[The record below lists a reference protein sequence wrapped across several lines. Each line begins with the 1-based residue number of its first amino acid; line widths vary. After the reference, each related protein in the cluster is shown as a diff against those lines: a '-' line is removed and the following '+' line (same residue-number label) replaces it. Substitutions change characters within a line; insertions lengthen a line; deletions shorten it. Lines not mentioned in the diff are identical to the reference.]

1 MKHEIDNSQMTNVTV
16 SQMNN
21 SYSSQLYKAAAKP
34 KKTTAAKAAAETCRS
49 DEPAEF
55 VWEADAALELEV
67 PDLPLPV
74 PEEPEE
80 PEPVAVAVTK
90 PVLVEVEPLV
100 GVPVAED
107 PEAVV
112 DLIT

>member
-1 MKHEIDNSQMTNVTV
+1 MPNVIV
-16 SQMNN
+16 DQMNN
-21 SYSSQLYKAAAKP
+21 SYRSQLYRAAAKP

-49 DEPAEF
+49 DEPAET

-67 PDLPLPV
+67 PDLPLPE
-74 PEEPEE
+74 PEEPE
-80 PEPVAVAVTK
+80 EPVAVAVTK

-107 PEAVV
+107 PEVV
-112 DLIT
+112 VNLIS